1 MTSNKED
8 SILEEPPLESPEILV
23 SKVMQLHRSF
33 KALLADHAIP
43 ILRQTEYVHTG
54 AYALEALVNAL
65 SGTTLQVRH
74 FQSYNIRTFY
84 FCLSTSL
91 ALSLHIF
98 TLQKK
103 KNMFSI
109 KTHTINKKNDD
120 SACVKEEKTR

>member
-103 KNMFSI
+103 KE
-109 KTHTINKKNDD
+109 HVLD
-120 SACVKEEKTR
+120 

>member
-74 FQSYNIRTFY
+74 FQSYNILIHF
-84 FCLSTSL
+84 TSVSL
-91 ALSLHIF
+91 HLYLSLSISS
-98 TLQKK
+98 LSKK
-103 KNMFSI
+103 KRTCSRLKHTRLI
-109 KTHTINKKNDD
+109 K
-120 SACVKEEKTR
+120 KTTTVHV